1 MDRLTVVLL
10 VVLLWVAEGR
20 RDHTKLKSNRKTKL
34 AGTSAFLTNFVVVH
48 YYDVNASLGK
58 LNIIIFV

>member
-1 MDRLTVVLL
+1 MDCLTVVLL

-48 YYDVNASLGK
+48 YYDVNASL
-58 LNIIIFV
+58 